1 MGWLT
6 TSLNRSIGKKFVMAL
21 TGSLLMLFLI
31 IHLIGNLTLYGG
43 REAFNGYV
51 ETLDAV
57 KPVVR
62 VIEVILA
69 LIFIYHIF
77 NGVRL
82 WWENKKAKPD
92 KYAINANKEITTFS
106 SRTTIITGSIIFI
119 FLVLH
124 LSTFWYQFNISGHPQ
139 TGEFEFY
146 DIVIYWFNQP
156 VYSITY
162 IIAVLLLGFHLN
174 HGFQSA
180 FQTFGWNKKR
190 YFPTIKLI
198 GTIYALI
205 ISLGFASI
213 PIYFLLTGGK

>member
-51 ETLDAV
+51 ETLEVV

-69 LIFIYHIF
+69 AIFIFHIF

-82 WWENKKAKPD
+82 WWENKKANPG

-106 SRTTIITGSIIFI
+106 SRTTIVTGSIIFI

-124 LSTFWYQFNISGHPQ
+124 LSTFWYQFNISGHPE
-139 TGEFEFY
+139 TGSFEFY
-146 DIVIYWFNQP
+146 DIVVYWFNQP
-156 VYSITY
+156 VYSIVY

-180 FQTFGWNKKR
+180 FQTFGWNNKK
-190 YFPTIKLI
+190 YFPVIKLT
-198 GTIYALI
+198 GTIYAI
-205 ISLGFASI
+205 VISLGFASI
-213 PIYFLLTGGK
+213 PLYFLLTGGK